1 MTDYTDVPKA
11 NALHEESQLV
21 ARALENL
28 QAGGTLG
35 SMQITPPPP
44 APYDPNVPA
53 PPAPVMMMSV
63 NVMVPPPVD
72 AALLTDITAWLN
84 QRLVDIAAELTTLGV
99 AVPPAGSAAWA
110 AQPVPPG
117 MIPPPPTPM
126 MTPPTPIPP
135 TPPYVSVDSP
145 KGE

>member
-44 APYDPNVPA
+44 APSEPGVHATP
-53 PPAPVMMMSV
+53 PVMLMSV
-63 NVMVPPPVD
+63 NLMVPPPVD
-72 AALLTDITAWLN
+72 AALLTPITAWLE
-84 QRLVDIAAELTTLGV
+84 QRLVAITAELTALGV
-99 AVPPAGSAAWA
+99 TVPPAGSAAWSA
-110 AQPVPPG
+110 PSFVSLSMPTPPPVPPPV
-117 MIPPPPTPM
+117 MPLT
-126 MTPPTPIPP
+126 TPPT
-135 TPPYVSVDSP
+135 TP
-145 KGE
+145 